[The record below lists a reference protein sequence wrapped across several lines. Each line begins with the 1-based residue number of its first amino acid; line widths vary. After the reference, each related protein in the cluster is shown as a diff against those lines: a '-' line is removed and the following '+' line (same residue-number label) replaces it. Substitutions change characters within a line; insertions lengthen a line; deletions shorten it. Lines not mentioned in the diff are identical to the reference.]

1 MKLQDAT
8 DIKLGTTSASK
19 VMLGTTQ
26 VWPLVTPTPVH
37 MISGTLTDPTEVP
50 VFTFNFE
57 NSQKVNANVTGNI
70 FYIDNED
77 TTNVVTPITSL
88 RYFIGANL
96 NITRLDTIN
105 FDTSSVTNMHEM
117 FWHCRNLTYI
127 DLSHLNTSSVTKMTE
142 MFYNCS
148 SLTSLDLTSFNT
160 SSVTTMTSMFEACN
174 RLQSLDLS
182 NFDMTNVTNINRMF
196 ISCWAL
202 TSLDIR
208 GWHILP
214 TVDHTLTF
222 RSLNSPGQYEINV
235 PFSDIYIDDY
245 TTLCT
250 FTNNL
255 TAHDDDYIPDTA
267 TIHYNDGTTQH
278 DYVWTGNSWT

>member
-8 DIKLGTTSASK
+8 DIKIGTTSASK
-19 VMLGTTQ
+19 VMLGSTQ
-26 VWPLVTPTPVH
+26 IWPLVTPVHVH
-37 MISGTLTDPTEVP
+37 MISGTLTDPTEEP
-50 VFTFNFE
+50 VFKFNFD

-70 FYIDNED
+70 FYIDNGD
-77 TTNVVTPITSL
+77 ITNVITPITSL
-88 RYFIGANL
+88 GFFIGGNT
-96 NITRLDTIN
+96 NITRLDTID
-105 FDTSSVTNMHEM
+105 FDTSSVTDMREM
-117 FWHCRNLTYI
+117 FFGCRNLTYI
-127 DLSHLNTSSVTKMTE
+127 DLSHFNTSSVTNMIE
-142 MFYNCS
+142 MFDNCA

-160 SSVTTMTSMFEACN
+160 SSVTDMKEMFSSCN
-174 RLQSLDLS
+174 RLQSLDIS
-182 NFDMTNVTNINRMF
+182 NFDMTNVTDISRMF

-222 RSLNSPGQYEINV
+222 GSINAPGQYEINV

-255 TAHDDDYIPDTA
+255 TSHDDDYIPDTA
-267 TIHYNDGTTQH
+267 TIHYDDGTTQH
-278 DYVWTGNSWT
+278 DYVWSGSAWA